1 MQEQLDMQGRLK
13 LRLMDSTGQ
22 IINERRQ
29 KNRIVTSGRRLV
41 AQLFGGINAS
51 GVAPVTHMAVGT
63 DAAATEDTQPSLGN
77 ERFRKPINRIAET
90 DYEEF
95 VDPATDV
102 RRVRV
107 QLSTELDFD
116 EANGSEALRE
126 AAILSISNEQSI
138 MYNRVVFA
146 PVTKTDAFQLTL
158 LWEIVF

>member
-1 MQEQLDMQGRLK
+1 MQEQLDMQGRLT
-13 LRLMDSTGQ
+13 LCLIDSTGQ
-22 IINERRQ
+22 IIDKRRQ

-51 GVAPVTHMAVGT
+51 GAAPVTHMAVGT
-63 DAAATEDTQPSLGN
+63 DAVATEDTQSSLGN

-95 VDPATDV
+95 ADPATDV

-116 EANGSEALRE
+116 EANGSEELRE
-126 AAILSISNEQSI
+126 AAILSVSNEQSI
-138 MYNRVVFA
+138 LYNRVVFA

>member
-1 MQEQLDMQGRLK
+1 MQEQLDMQGRLT
-13 LRLMDSTGQ
+13 LCLIDSTGQ
-22 IINERRQ
+22 IIDKRRQ

-51 GVAPVTHMAVGT
+51 GAAPVTHMAVGT
-63 DAAATEDTQPSLGN
+63 GAATTEDTQSSLRN
-77 ERFRKPINRIAET
+77 ERFRKPINRITET

-116 EANGSEALRE
+116 EANGSEELRE
-126 AAILSISNEQSI
+126 AAILSVSDEQSI
-138 MYNRVVFA
+138 LYNRVVFA